1 MVISKQTCQEG
12 RYPMGAM
19 GPVVVGPL
27 GRTTALWFRTQRSHE
42 STRLIGLDWPE
53 PGAACDNRGGVPE
66 PLAKIWRHDAAI
78 AHSVQRPHTPPAVL
92 NKCIF
97 GGGGGSFGKSGANEG
112 GCLLFFCVWREYS
125 VGVGVRFCAERSL
138 KLSFGSKLRT
148 AWGLVGGL

>member
-1 MVISKQTCQEG
+1 
-12 RYPMGAM
+12 MGAM

-66 PLAKIWRHDAAI
+66 PLAKIWRHDAAS

-97 GGGGGSFGKSGANEG
+97 GGGGGSFGKSGANKEVVYFFFVCG
-112 GCLLFFCVWREYS
+112 GNIRSGFGFGFAPR
-125 VGVGVRFCAERSL
+125 GV
-138 KLSFGSKLRT
+138 
-148 AWGLVGGL
+148 